1 MRIAG
6 VIFLT
11 LVAFLTL
18 VWFFLLRAP
27 SPEVVCD
34 HIIEMTV
41 AEVGDKAPN
50 ARDALIDQLRL
61 RCTKEKRTKL
71 RLRGKYYYAEYAKC
85 VMRSETL
92 AEAEGC

>member
-6 VIFLT
+6 VIALT
-11 LVAFLTL
+11 VVAFLTV

-27 SPEVVCD
+27 APEVVCN

-41 AEVGDKAPN
+41 AEVGDKAPH

-85 VMRSETL
+85 VMRASTL
-92 AEAEGC
+92 AEAESC